1 MADTAIIGKRGT
13 LVLPASMRKRLGL
26 SEGSLVL
33 LEEDAEGGVRLR
45 PAVAMP
51 VEMYSPVRRAELL
64 LENAVGAKDYERAR
78 RLVRGLG
85 LDPDSI
91 THQRP

>member
-45 PAVAMP
+45 PAAAMP
-51 VEMYSPVRRAELL
+51 IEIYSPERRAELL
-64 LENAVGAKDYERAR
+64 LDNAVDERDYQRAR
-78 RLVRGLG
+78 RLVRELG
-85 LDPDSI
+85 LDPDAVA
-91 THQRP
+91 HERP

>member
-33 LEEDAEGGVRLR
+33 LEEDTEGGVRLR
-45 PAVAMP
+45 PAAAMP
-51 VEMYSPVRRAELL
+51 VEVYSPVRRAELL
-64 LENAVGAKDYERAR
+64 LENAVDAKDYERAR
-78 RLVRGLG
+78 RLVRELG
-85 LDPDSI
+85 LDPDAI
-91 THQRP
+91 AHQRP

>member
-13 LVLPASMRKRLGL
+13 LVLPASMRRRLGL

-45 PAVAMP
+45 PAAAMP
-51 VEMYSPVRRAELL
+51 IEIYSPVRRAEFL
-64 LENAVGAKDYERAR
+64 LENAVDGKDYERAR
-78 RLVRGLG
+78 RLVRELG

-91 THQRP
+91 AHQRP

>member
-13 LVLPASMRKRLGL
+13 LVLPAPMRKRLGL

-45 PAVAMP
+45 PAAAMP
-51 VEMYSPVRRAELL
+51 IEIYSPARRAELL
-64 LENAVGAKDYERAR
+64 LENAVDAKDYERAR
-78 RLVRGLG
+78 RLVRELG

-91 THQRP
+91 AHQRP

>member
-26 SEGSLVL
+26 SEGSLVV

-45 PAVAMP
+45 PAAAMP
-51 VEMYSPVRRAELL
+51 IEVYSPVRRAELL
-64 LENAVGAKDYERAR
+64 LENAVDARDYERAR
-78 RLVRGLG
+78 RLVRELG
-85 LDPDSI
+85 LDPDAI
-91 THQRP
+91 PHQRP